1 MKNSL
6 LLKFLIIATLF
17 LMSCNDKSYF
27 TVYGTVNGPGVV
39 KKVYL
44 WAADS
49 SGLSLIDSADP
60 LKNKFE
66 FNHTT
71 NYARLYQL
79 RIGSNKFALIAQNG
93 DIMKFETDLIN
104 PTLPYILTGSEDA
117 LKIREFNSI
126 NNLYDDTYSK
136 LSDEYEAKSQVSGK
150 GSDSLMKIFMPRFQ
164 KNSRDLSGAILKF
177 VNEHKT
183 SISAFYV
190 AASLDQEK
198 YEEKLVAY
206 AAAIQGAFKDNP
218 DVQRF
223 LKQMEIA
230 RPVSVGHKAPEFIA
244 QSINGKQI
252 KLADYRGKYVM
263 LNFWASW
270 CPLCRQENPNVVKQ
284 YNLFRSKGLNILGV
298 SLDTEK
304 RDWLYAVYADK
315 LTWTHVSDLQRFEG
329 STERLYNIQALPSN
343 IIINPEGIIIA
354 KNLTGA
360 ELEGF
365 LNKIFHH

>member
-6 LLKFLIIATLF
+6 LLYFTIIVTLF

-27 TVYGTVNGPGVV
+27 TISGMVTAPRVV

-49 SGLSLIDSADP
+49 SGFSQIDSAD
-60 LKNKFE
+60 LIKNKFE
-66 FNHTT
+66 FNHTA

-79 RIGSNKFALIAQNG
+79 RIGGGKFDLVARNG
-93 DIMKFETDLIN
+93 DFLKFETVLTN
-104 PTLPYILTGSEDA
+104 PVHPYKLTGSDDA
-117 LKIREFNSI
+117 AEIREFIRI
-126 NNLYDDTYSK
+126 NNFYDDKYKK
-136 LSDEYEAKSQVSGK
+136 LSDDYTAKSRASGK
-150 GSDSLMKIFMPRFQ
+150 ESDSLMKVFMTRFQ
-164 KNSRDLSGAILKF
+164 KNSRDFSREILKF
-177 VNEHKT
+177 VNDNKT
-183 SISAFYV
+183 SICAFYA

-198 YEEKLVAY
+198 YEEQLVAY
-206 AAAIQGAFKDNP
+206 ASSIQGAFKDNP
-218 DVQRF
+218 HVQRF

-230 RPVSVGHKAPEFIA
+230 RPVSVGHMAPEFIA

-263 LNFWASW
+263 LDFWASW
-270 CPLCRQENPNVVKQ
+270 CPLCRQENPNMVRQ
-284 YNLFRSKGLNILGV
+284 YNLFKSKGFNILGI
-298 SLDTEK
+298 SLDSGK

-315 LTWTHVSDLQRFEG
+315 LTWAHVSDLQRFEG

-343 IIINPEGIIIA
+343 IIINPQGIIIA

-360 ELEGF
+360 ELEAF
-365 LNKIFHH
+365 LSKIFHN

>member
-6 LLKFLIIATLF
+6 LLNFTIIVTLF
-17 LMSCNDKSYF
+17 LTSCNDKSYF
-27 TVYGTVNGPGVV
+27 TISGTVTAPCVV

-49 SGLSLIDSADP
+49 SGLSLIDSADL

-79 RIGSNKFALIAQNG
+79 RISGGKFDIVARNG
-93 DIMKFETDLIN
+93 DFLKFETDLTN
-104 PTLPYILTGSEDA
+104 PVHPYILIGSDDA
-117 LKIREFNSI
+117 LNIQEFNRI
-126 NNLYDDTYSK
+126 NNFYDDQYDK
-136 LSDEYEAKSQVSGK
+136 LSDDYSAKTRASGNET
-150 GSDSLMKIFMPRFQ
+150 DSLMKVFRPRFQ
-164 KNSRDLSGAILKF
+164 MNSRDFSSAILKF

-183 SISAFYV
+183 SISAFYA
-190 AASLDQEK
+190 AASLDQQK
-198 YEEKLVAY
+198 YEEQLVAY
-206 AAAIQGAFKDNP
+206 AASIHGAFKGNP

-223 LKQMEIA
+223 LKEMDIA

-244 QSINGKQI
+244 QSINGRHI

-263 LNFWASW
+263 LDFWASW

-284 YNLFRSKGLNILGV
+284 YNLFKSKGLNILGI

-315 LTWTHVSDLQRFEG
+315 LTWAHVSDLQRFEG

-343 IIINPEGIIIA
+343 IIINPQGIIIA
-354 KNLTGA
+354 KNLTGT
-360 ELEGF
+360 ELDAF
-365 LNKIFHH
+365 LNKIFHN